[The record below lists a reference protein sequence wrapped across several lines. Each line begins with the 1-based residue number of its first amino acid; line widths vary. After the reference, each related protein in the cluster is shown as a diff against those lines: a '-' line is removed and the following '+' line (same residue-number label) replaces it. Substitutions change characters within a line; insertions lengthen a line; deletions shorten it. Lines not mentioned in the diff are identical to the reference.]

1 MLPCSRQMAWNSSLG
16 AELCQTKTFCPK
28 HSLHR
33 AKEELVANI
42 VPWLYNV
49 ERSLSVLWCKWDKG
63 RKEVWTWKKVP
74 RVSSPGP
81 WPLPKGSPAQC
92 ACTEVP
98 HSELSVQG
106 AQEFPWKI
114 SERKHSI
121 NKKRKISAFS
131 QNLKILCLTGNSPL
145 SVSPTRGASWCIFKL
160 FLERSI
166 KRKVRSQL

>member
-16 AELCQTKTFCPK
+16 AELCQTQTFCPK

-33 AKEELVANI
+33 GKGELVTNI

-49 ERSLSVLWCKWDKG
+49 ERSLSVLWCKCDKG

-74 RVSSPGP
+74 TVSSPRP
-81 WPLPKGSPAQC
+81 WPLPKGSPARC
-92 ACTEVP
+92 AWTVVP
-98 HSELSVQG
+98 DSELSGQS

-121 NKKRKISAFS
+121 NKKRKIFGFS
-131 QNLKILCLTGNSPL
+131 QKLEILCLTGNSL
-145 SVSPTRGASWCIFKL
+145 SSVFPTRGASWCIFKL
-160 FLERSI
+160 FLECSI